1 MTQVEA
7 LRLHT
12 ADSVVVALRDLS
24 AGTRIRWRGGPA
36 TGDVTIREAIPL
48 GHKLSIRA
56 ISRGEPVIKYGAAIG
71 LAALDITPGAHVH
84 VHNVASARARSL
96 P

>member
-1 MTQVEA
+1 MTTVEA

-24 AGTRIRWRGGPA
+24 AGARIRWRGGPA
-36 TGDVTIREAIPL
+36 TGEVTLREAIPF

-56 ISRGEPVIKYGAAIG
+56 MPSGEPVIKYGAPIG
-71 LAALDITPGAHVH
+71 VASTDIAAGAHVH
-84 VHNVASARARSL
+84 IHNITSVRVRGV